1 MSIIR
6 TGRWLRSCLL
16 AIFVVAQMA
25 GIVPLV
31 YGHALNALEDCAV
44 AGHPHGHTHTHAHV
58 CGSLASGDSDHHHG
72 AGGAL
77 HDQCCALHVLAGPI
91 PQMVETAPVE
101 MRRVRLAPSR
111 TARLTDRGPL
121 GFDRPPRPASLI

>member
-6 TGRWLRSCLL
+6 ASRWLRSCLL
-16 AIFVVAQMA
+16 AIFVVAQLA
-25 GIVPLV
+25 GIAPLV
-31 YGHALNALEDCAV
+31 YGHTLNALEDCAV
-44 AGHPHGHTHTHAHV
+44 AGHEHRHAHAHV

-91 PQMVETAPVE
+91 PQMAETAPVDIL
-101 MRRVRLAPSR
+101 RARLAPSGA
-111 TARLTDRGPL
+111 ARLTDRGPPGL
-121 GFDRPPRPASLI
+121 DRPPRPASLI